1 MENPAAIQASYS
13 DYRRVKG
20 RKVLQ
25 LIFEVPLEQ
34 APMVHDAFGEPS
46 PDGSTWVGIAK
57 IDLTARPEERKPV
70 KLSNRAAMLCKDD
83 QFAAYLKQRYPL
95 LTVNSSDDAAEFVR
109 ISCCIKS
116 RSELDQNDFAA
127 DLYRKIEAEYDHWL
141 RAA

>member
-1 MENPAAIQASYS
+1 METPAAIQASYS

-57 IDLTARPEERKPV
+57 IDLTARPDERKPL
-70 KLSNRAAMLCKDD
+70 KISNRAALLCGDVK
-83 QFAAYLKQRYPL
+83 FWEYLVAKHRT
-95 LTVNSSDDAAEFVR
+95 LTINGADDAAEFVR
-109 ISCCIKS
+109 IHSCVNS
-116 RSELDQNDFAA
+116 RSELDHNVNAA
-127 DLYRKIEAEYDHWL
+127 EKFRKLEADYDHWL

>member
-1 MENPAAIQASYS
+1 METPAAIQASYS

-57 IDLTARPEERKPV
+57 IDLTARPEERKPL
-70 KLSNRAAMLCKDD
+70 KLSNRAALLCKDD
-83 QFAAYLKQRYPL
+83 WFWSYAEVGNEEAATDILREACKIQ
-95 LTVNSSDDAAEFVR
+95 
-109 ISCCIKS
+109 S
-116 RSELDQNDFAA
+116 RSELDTNEEAA
-127 DLYRKIEAEYDHWL
+127 AAFRTLESGYEHW
-141 RAA
+141 RRTA

>member
-1 MENPAAIQASYS
+1 
-13 DYRRVKG
+13 VKG

-57 IDLTARPEERKPV
+57 IDLTARPEERKPL
-70 KLSNRAAMLCKDD
+70 KLSNRAALLCKETK
-83 QFAAYLKQRYPL
+83 F
-95 LTVNSSDDAAEFVR
+95 AEFIEAEFDATKNYDPVLFVK
-109 ISCCIKS
+109 SFCGVSS
-116 RSELDQNDFAA
+116 RSELDTDDGAA
-127 DLYRKIEAEYDHWL
+127 DSFRKLEADYNHWL

>member
-1 MENPAAIQASYS
+1 METPAAIQASYS

-57 IDLTARPEERKPV
+57 IDLTARPEERKPL
-70 KLSNRAAMLCKDD
+70 KLSNRAALLCYDPSFIEWLGARNK
-83 QFAAYLKQRYPL
+83 AVHVRNNAE
-95 LTVNSSDDAAEFVR
+95 AAEFVR
-109 ISCCIKS
+109 LYCGVES
-116 RSELDQNDFAA
+116 RSELDSNDEAA
-127 DLYRKIEAEYDHWL
+127 EKFRKLDAEYDHWR

>member
-57 IDLTARPEERKPV
+57 IDLTARPEERKPL
-70 KLSNRAAMLCKDD
+70 KLSNRAALLCKDD
-83 QFAAYLKQRYPL
+83 WFWSYAEVGNEEAATQFLRDGCGIA
-95 LTVNSSDDAAEFVR
+95 
-109 ISCCIKS
+109 S
-116 RSELDQNDFAA
+116 RSELDENETAA
-127 DLYRKIEAEYDHWL
+127 GAFRKIESDYDHW
-141 RAA
+141 RRTA

>member
-1 MENPAAIQASYS
+1 MENDLAAIKACYS

-57 IDLTARPEERKPV
+57 IDLTARPEERKPL
-70 KLSNRAAMLCKDD
+70 KLSNRAAMLCNDEPFQKYIDD
-83 QFAAYLKQRYPL
+83 ETAYDG
-95 LTVNSSDDAAEFVR
+95 LTVENCAAAIR
-109 ISCCIKS
+109 MYCGIQS
-116 RSELDQNDFAA
+116 RSELDTDDRAA
-127 DLYRKIEAEYDHWL
+127 AAFRKLEADYDHWL